1 MDRNITKNS
10 PLFSS
15 ECIFTTLF
23 CKFGLICFRFPY
35 KDRRK
40 MTHQF
45 TSKHRGYEFI
55 VNQHTYWQKLLG
67 SSALNLK
74 ALKRNICFS
83 REQECFFS
91 LHIFDGVQL
100 RPARNESLRSV
111 CSFMRFT
118 NSGNLNVLFA
128 ISLVGVTDLGKCNRR
143 FFFLEYSEES
153 YCIFMSSYWG
163 LREVLCLVF
172 TWGNGNTKNW
182 SYASELFVDPF
193 TCLEILDD
201 HRGKL
206 VIQLKKRFA
215 SSTKVIL
222 HHILVARG
230 CNYYGG

>member
-1 MDRNITKNS
+1 MLCTMDRNITKNS

-55 VNQHTYWQKLLG
+55 VNQHIYWQKLLG

-91 LHIFDGVQL
+91 LHFFDGVQL
-100 RPARNESLRSV
+100 RHARNEMRSV
-111 CSFMRFT
+111 CSFMRLLMVEIQT
-118 NSGNLNVLFA
+118 SCL
-128 ISLVGVTDLGKCNRR
+128 S
-143 FFFLEYSEES
+143 FL
-153 YCIFMSSYWG
+153 
-163 LREVLCLVF
+163 
-172 TWGNGNTKNW
+172 
-182 SYASELFVDPF
+182 
-193 TCLEILDD
+193 
-201 HRGKL
+201 
-206 VIQLKKRFA
+206 
-215 SSTKVIL
+215 
-222 HHILVARG
+222 
-230 CNYYGG
+230 